1 MKGRVAEGF
10 LQLCCNT
17 CSLLTPH
24 NCAVPLS
31 HLLQLARGIVA
42 IGSMSATSINKTAAA
57 VAGAIGS
64 YADNLMNQTAP
75 LSQPLTV
82 SSSYVNR

>member
-1 MKGRVAEGF
+1 V
-10 LQLCCNT
+10 
-17 CSLLTPH
+17 SLTGLLGIIS
-24 NCAVPLS
+24 VL
-31 HLLQLARGIVA
+31 LLQLARGIVA
-42 IGSMSATSINKTAAA
+42 IGSMSATSINKTATA

-82 SSSYVNR
+82 SRGYINR

>member
-1 MKGRVAEGF
+1 MLT
-10 LQLCCNT
+10 LQLAARAVCD
-17 CSLLTPH
+17 LLCDLLP
-24 NCAVPLS
+24 A

-42 IGSMSATSINKTAAA
+42 IGGMSAASINKTATA

-64 YADNLMNQTAP
+64 YTDSLMNQTAP
-75 LSQPLTV
+75 LSQPLHV